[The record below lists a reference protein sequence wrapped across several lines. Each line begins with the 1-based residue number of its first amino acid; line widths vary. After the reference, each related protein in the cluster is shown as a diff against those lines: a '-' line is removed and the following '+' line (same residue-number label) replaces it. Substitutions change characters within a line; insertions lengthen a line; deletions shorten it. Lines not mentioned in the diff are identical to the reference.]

1 MNKTVYPVE
10 DIVRWFLAANRLLM
24 VDEGAE
30 VMTLP
35 RLIRLLY
42 FTQAASMAL
51 RDVPMYDEPIIAGS
65 RGPIIECVYD
75 RLSKFGADGIPYDTP
90 PDVNAI
96 DPETT
101 TLLQDVY
108 RSFGQYSAWGLA
120 NLIRR
125 ETAWKDTP
133 KDEEISRAMMKE
145 YFTRNYLS

>member
-51 RDVPMYDEPIIAGS
+51 RDVPMYG
-65 RGPIIECVYD
+65 R
-75 RLSKFGADGIPYDTP
+75 
-90 PDVNAI
+90 
-96 DPETT
+96 
-101 TLLQDVY
+101 
-108 RSFGQYSAWGLA
+108 W
-120 NLIRR
+120 
-125 ETAWKDTP
+125 P
-133 KDEEISRAMMKE
+133 KP
-145 YFTRNYLS
+145 